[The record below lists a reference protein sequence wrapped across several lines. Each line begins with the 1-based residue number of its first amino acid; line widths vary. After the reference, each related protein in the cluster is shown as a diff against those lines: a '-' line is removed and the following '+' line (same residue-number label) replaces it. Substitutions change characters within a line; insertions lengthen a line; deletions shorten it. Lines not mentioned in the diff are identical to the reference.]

1 MNQDFRKPTEH
12 NMKRRSHTHDY
23 CRSGYYHITIS
34 TAQALHQPL
43 GKIAGRLDRPDGDSD
58 GPHVELSP
66 LGQMVEQE
74 LRVSIQH
81 YYPMLE
87 VMEYV
92 VMPEHLHFLLVA
104 HRDIMSKNGKPTHL
118 GHVIA
123 GFKYGCNKR
132 YWAMTGR
139 AATAVTPA
147 TESPGTRREGSGEQA
162 GGQSGTP
169 EPESPGTRREGSGE
183 QTGGQSGPPE
193 TESPGTRR
201 GQGEGTKAEPPG
213 TGSGGE
219 AAGTRRE
226 GSGEQAGGQSGPP
239 EPESPG
245 TGSEEP
251 GGSQSRVLG
260 DSVTKQ
266 EAPPLFDAGYCDV
279 MPIDAAQLA
288 TQRAYIRGNPRS
300 RLLRTTNRQWLQPQ
314 RHTVNTA
321 VSIRALNGFLQR
333 ESPWQLTPDSF
344 AAITQRLLKDNGY
357 VICDSYGN
365 AELLQRKLLPVV
377 CHRKDAAL
385 FELQKARCMA
395 EAASGTVLVS
405 ARISQ
410 REQNIM
416 DAVSA
421 LGFPIIRIEDNG
433 FPDIYHPSAQRMDDC
448 ASGRLLLLTPWSY
461 QIRSHMESISTLECK
476 TMNCIAQAVCRQ
488 KDDWWK

>member
-1 MNQDFRKPTEH
+1 MRNAGAKLDIIVYIGKE
-12 NMKRRSHTHDY
+12 KRYFLLKY
-23 CRSGYYHITIS
+23 CFFLFLFVPLRPYKQTG

-147 TESPGTRREGSGEQA
+147 TESPGTRREGSGEQ
-162 GGQSGTP
+162 
-169 EPESPGTRREGSGE
+169 
-183 QTGGQSGPPE
+183 TGGQSGPPE

-201 GQGEGTKAEPPG
+201 GQGEGTEAEPPG

-219 AAGTRRE
+219 AASTRRE

>member
-43 GKIAGRLDRPDGDSD
+43 GKIAGRLDKPDGDSD

-162 GGQSGTP
+162 GGQSGT
-169 EPESPGTRREGSGE
+169 
-183 QTGGQSGPPE
+183 
-193 TESPGTRR
+193 
-201 GQGEGTKAEPPG
+201 
-213 TGSGGE
+213 
-219 AAGTRRE
+219 
-226 GSGEQAGGQSGPP
+226 P

-377 CHRKDAAL
+377 CHLKDAAL

-448 ASGRLLLLTPWSY
+448 VSGRLLLLTPWSY